1 MTKELLLEAIGYVD
15 EQLLIETEGSHSRK
29 GYRIGRVVLMAAIIA
44 LLTVTVMANTGF
56 LAGLLKAEENGSS
69 VSNLATGMGNFV
81 YTEDGIYYGEP
92 GSIYKCDFEGHV
104 LETYP
109 LSDKFE
115 TPHYMFATKDA
126 IVYVN
131 SMGLA
136 VEPEDA
142 TAPNREDLWGLRVL
156 PLDGSEPYSIC
167 PGVEATYAY
176 ADGNLL
182 YANDG
187 GKMLCR
193 IDLVT
198 MEKTD
203 LLENVSVYFIDD
215 TYIYAVKGD
224 TEKRFYRSEKDTI
237 RFEPMELSFDPN
249 KVVADGKDL
258 YICEYMSKAEQSKT
272 GHSYRVNL
280 VRNRQTIPLP
290 IYTWFY
296 QVLDGCVL
304 YREEETYALK
314 CYNVSTGEAT
324 TLAENVFEFSVLED
338 RYICID
344 TFNVDPVIYDWL
356 TGSCVKIKTPQS

>member
-15 EQLLIETEGSHSRK
+15 EQLLMETEKIHNKSN
-29 GYRIGRVVLMAAIIA
+29 YRVGRIVLIAAMIA
-44 LLTVTVMANTGF
+44 LLAVTVMASTDLFAGF
-56 LAGLLKAEENGSS
+56 LKKENGSS

-81 YTEDGIYYGEP
+81 YAEDGIYYGVP
-92 GSIYKCDFEGHV
+92 GFIYKCDFEGNI
-104 LETYP
+104 LKTYP
-109 LSDKFE
+109 LSDVLE
-115 TPHYMFATKDA
+115 TPHYMFATENA

-142 TAPNREDLWGLRVL
+142 TDPNREAFWGLRVL

-193 IDLVT
+193 IDLAT

-203 LLENVSVYFIDD
+203 LLENVSSYFVDE
-215 TYIYAVKGD
+215 TYIYAVQGD
-224 TEKRFYRSEKDTI
+224 TEKRFYRSAKDTLC
-237 RFEPMELSFDPN
+237 FESVEVSFDPN

-258 YICEYMSKAEQSKT
+258 YICEYMSKADQRET

-280 VRNRQTIPLP
+280 VRNGQTIALP

-304 YREEETYALK
+304 YREEETYALR
-314 CYNVSTGEAT
+314 CYDVSTGET
-324 TLAENVFEFSVLED
+324 TMLAENVFAFSVLED

-344 TFNVDPVIYDWL
+344 TFDDEPVIYDWQN
-356 TGSCVKIKTPQS
+356 GSYAYINIKK

>member
-15 EQLLIETEGSHSRK
+15 EQLLIETEGSHSRR
-29 GYRIGRVVLMAAIIA
+29 GYRIGRVVLIAAIIA
-44 LLTVTVMANTGF
+44 LLTVTVMASTSF
-56 LAGLLKAEENGSS
+56 FAGLLKAEENGSS

-92 GSIYKCDFEGHV
+92 GFIYKCDFEGNV

-109 LSDKFE
+109 LSDKLE

-131 SMGLA
+131 SMGVA

-142 TAPNREDLWGLRVL
+142 
-156 PLDGSEPYSIC
+156 IC

-280 VRNRQTIPLP
+280 VRDGQTIPLP

-314 CYNVSTGEAT
+314 CYNVSTGETT
-324 TLAENVFEFSVLED
+324 TLAENVFEFSVLEH

-344 TFNVDPVIYDWL
+344 SFNDDPVIYDWL
-356 TGSCVKIKTPQS
+356 TGSYTPISIRK